1 MARFPQTE
9 RIGWPTRALSLC
21 LLASISWS
29 VHQAADPLH
38 GTSWEDLN
46 LNGNV
51 REVRV
56 EEAPIASNGTSSREG
71 SRSPVEWIVFDSEGH
86 VVEWVEIGRTG
97 DAEST
102 RHFAYEDGRLR
113 RQEEYGRWSWPSET
127 IVYTHEQAGMRTTAE
142 VLASD
147 GSLRKTAVYERDADG
162 KLLSVTE
169 SDGDGAEITCVVYT
183 YTGTT
188 ERADR
193 YDPDGELISWSLE
206 TFDAGGLLTRIE
218 LHTAASDDAPFAI
231 TYEYDE
237 NGNVSIETTSGR
249 LAMPI
254 VVMTTTPS
262 ETKTRY
268 EYTYDD
274 AGNWTKRVTSIWVAN
289 DEPYWRPTRAT
300 YRTLLYE
307 E

>member
-1 MARFPQTE
+1 MIRFLRSK
-9 RIGWPTRALSLC
+9 RIGWPARGLSLC

-29 VHQAADPLH
+29 VHHMADPLH

-71 SRSPVEWIVFDSEGH
+71 SRSPVEWIVFDNEGH
-86 VVEWVEIGRTG
+86 VVEWVEIGSRG

-102 RHFAYEDGRLR
+102 RYYIYEDGRLR

-127 IVYTHEQAGMRTTAE
+127 IVYTHEGDGMRTTAE

-147 GSLRKTAVYERDADG
+147 GSLRKTVVYERDADG

-169 SDGDGAEITCVVYT
+169 SDDDGAEISHVVYT
-183 YTGTT
+183 YSGTT

-206 TFDAGGLLTRIE
+206 TFDASGLLSKIE

-237 NGNVSIETTSGR
+237 HGNVSIETTSGR

-268 EYTYDD
+268 EYIYDD

-300 YRTLLYE
+300 YRALLYE